1 MSLKD
6 KIDALTNKIKD
17 LREQATKLDDAE
29 NKLRIERE
37 ILLAKSITEDS
48 VLLDTNWELEVITTG
63 GAKLLFKASVIP
75 DVMKALLKLSKDDFH
90 SRFELSDGIM
100 LRFDDD
106 EISISFKEN
115 RQLMP
120 FIKKYGLKVSGNKIA
135 DKLAKLKRD
144 VAALE
149 VVCHTFNI

>member
-37 ILLAKSITEDS
+37 ILLAKSITEES

>member
-48 VLLDTNWELEVITTG
+48 VLLDTNWEL
-63 GAKLLFKASVIP
+63 
-75 DVMKALLKLSKDDFH
+75 
-90 SRFELSDGIM
+90 
-100 LRFDDD
+100 
-106 EISISFKEN
+106 
-115 RQLMP
+115 
-120 FIKKYGLKVSGNKIA
+120 
-135 DKLAKLKRD
+135 
-144 VAALE
+144 
-149 VVCHTFNI
+149 

>member
-1 MSLKD
+1 
-6 KIDALTNKIKD
+6 
-17 LREQATKLDDAE
+17 
-29 NKLRIERE
+29 
-37 ILLAKSITEDS
+37 
-48 VLLDTNWELEVITTG
+48 
-63 GAKLLFKASVIP
+63 
-75 DVMKALLKLSKDDFH
+75 MKALLKLSKDDFH